1 MKRIITTA
9 VILFFYF
16 TAKTVFTHI
25 LDSIEN
31 RSITETSSVSRK
43 HLRKPDKKYECAG
56 RKGK

>member
-1 MKRIITTA
+1 MTAIQLSSFFISLQKRFLHT
-9 VILFFYF
+9 FR
-16 TAKTVFTHI
+16 
-25 LDSIEN
+25 DSIEN